1 MFITFTICAL
11 SIILSAGYIF
21 FAGRALKKRTA
32 AADTSP
38 LAGQPA
44 DEDLQMDIAEYRDN
58 VRKTIFIS
66 AVIIVMTITTVF
78 IM

>member
-1 MFITFTICAL
+1 MFITFTICVL

-21 FAGRALKKRTA
+21 FAGRALKKRT